1 MFKTVILLI
10 AFMTTA
16 IAADFDVH
24 FSGANL
30 DQELITNFEGFKA
43 HVQGSS
49 YYQPSLNTTPLVDFV
64 MLLTNKS
71 ADRNVRYA
79 LDYLI
84 KTGGPWQKN
93 RKKATE
99 QEKVY
104 LSAAAEIIA
113 EQDPTCHNKQYQ
125 ANRRFAPGSA
135 EETHLNKILEIQ
147 RRFIGEVHSN
157 PLRGPLVLP
166 PAAADIPD
174 PLKPD
179 VNKGWELF
187 KGLLRDPNLFKE
199 PSGKSNPTPKASW
212 LNDVESLGFLIG
224 AVPDIRGQYIDGLW
238 AQSNPWMEAQHNYVQ
253 WWFPIDTV
261 GSGDGVNAPRFL
273 DSTNTILQNN
283 DAVRT
288 YAQQMM
294 RVSFA
299 RKASFWGQRVV
310 NNGDG
315 TLRLEKLAVIHGEK
329 DWEENWIYESH
340 NYLRMTRF
348 LHSLRFLGLI
358 PERNALFEYLKSV
371 SVKDARVRGSVKF
384 WDGATPDLKPIS
396 KHLLSLGL

>member
-1 MFKTVILLI
+1 
-10 AFMTTA
+10 MTA
-16 IAADFDVH
+16 ASAADFDVH

-30 DQELITNFEGFKA
+30 DSELRENFKGFKA
-43 HVQGSS
+43 HIKKSS
-49 YYQPSLNTTPLVDFV
+49 YYQPSLNATPLVDFV

-84 KTGGPWQKN
+84 KTGGPFGMH
-93 RKKATE
+93 RKKATG
-99 QEKVY
+99 QESVF
-104 LSAAAEIIA
+104 LAATAQIIV
-113 EQDPTCHNKQYQ
+113 EQDP
-125 ANRRFAPGSA
+125 AFADKTYDAIRPLRAGSA
-135 EETHLNKILEIQ
+135 EARHLAKVLEIQ
-147 RRFIGEVHSN
+147 RKFVSGDHAN

-224 AVPDIRGQYIDGLW
+224 VVPNIRGDYIDMLW
-238 AQSNPWMEAQHNYVQ
+238 TKDNPWMEWEHNYVQ

-315 TLRLEKLAVIHGEK
+315 TLRLEKLAVVHGEK
-329 DWEENWIYESH
+329 DWEENWIYKSH

-371 SVKDARVRGSVKF
+371 SVKDARVRRSVKF
-384 WDGATPDLKPIS
+384 WDGATPDLESIA